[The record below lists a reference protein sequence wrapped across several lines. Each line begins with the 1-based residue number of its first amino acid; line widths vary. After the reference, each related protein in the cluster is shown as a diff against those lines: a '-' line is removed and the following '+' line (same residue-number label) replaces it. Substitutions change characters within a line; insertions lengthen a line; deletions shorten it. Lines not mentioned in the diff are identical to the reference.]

1 MITTQLELS
10 ENEYS
15 EVQTAA
21 QLLGKSVA
29 DVLHEAVKAFAI
41 GNKIERQRKHI
52 DAAFGMWKDHSELP
66 DYRKDRD
73 EGDRY

>member
-10 ENEYS
+10 DTEYS

-21 QLLGKSVA
+21 QLLGKSVS

-41 GNKIERQRKHI
+41 RTKIERQKAHI
-52 DAAFGMWKDHSELP
+52 DAAFGMWKDRSDLP

-73 EGDRY
+73 KEDRY